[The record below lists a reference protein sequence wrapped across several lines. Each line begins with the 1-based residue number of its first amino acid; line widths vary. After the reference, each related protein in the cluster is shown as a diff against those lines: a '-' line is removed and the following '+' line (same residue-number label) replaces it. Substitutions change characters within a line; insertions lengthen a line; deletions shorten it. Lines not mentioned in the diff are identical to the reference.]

1 MSTMIVGLTG
11 GIGSGKSAAAE
22 LFAEQGIELVDTD
35 LLAREVVE
43 AGSPALNAIA
53 EHFGDDL
60 LDSSDNLD
68 RSRLRALVFGDLE
81 QKVWL
86 EALLHPLIRA
96 LMTSRL
102 DACKGPYCLLVS
114 PLLLET
120 NQAEAVDRVLV
131 IDVSKDTQIARTLQR
146 DGSSLE
152 TIEAIIEAQIARPD
166 RLAHADDIIN
176 NESDLASLANAVLE
190 QHKQYCV
197 MSTAAQTSNTNE

>member
-1 MSTMIVGLTG
+1 MIVGLTG

-22 LFAEQGIELVDTD
+22 LFAAQGVELVDTD

-43 AGSPALNAIA
+43 AGSPALHAIA

-60 LDSSDNLD
+60 LDSAGNLD
-68 RSRLRALVFGDLE
+68 RARLRAIVFADPE

-96 LMTSRL
+96 LMMSRL
-102 DACKGPYCLLVS
+102 AACTGPYCLLVS

-120 NQAEAVDRVLV
+120 DQAKAVDRVLV
-131 IDVSKDTQIARTLQR
+131 IDVSKDTQLARTLQR
-146 DGSSLE
+146 DRSSLE

-166 RLAHADDIIN
+166 RLARADDIIS
-176 NESDLASLANAVLE
+176 NESDLASLADAVLA

-197 MSTAAQTSNTNE
+197 MGKAAQMSKPNE